1 MFTGLIKEIAEVKSF
16 TGSTLTIK
24 AKHKPSLGDSI
35 AINGACLT
43 VTNIYDDGF
52 SVELSPESQKL
63 LAIEN
68 YKNRVHIEPAMMM
81 GDRFDGHMVQGH
93 VDTVGTVLDI
103 KNNGNSYDIFV
114 HVDKKFI
121 PYIVPKG
128 SITIDGVSLTVNDVY
143 EDSFRLTIIPHTM
156 KETIFFTYKKGSHVN
171 VETDMFARYV
181 AHILK
186 HQNKPQTLSWDE
198 VDAVLATY

>member
-43 VTNIYDDGF
+43 VTNIYADGF

-93 VDTVGTVLDI
+93 IDTVGTVLDI

-156 KETIFFTYKKGSHVN
+156 KETIFSTYKKGSHVN